1 MAYDVLTLAEA
12 LQQWC
17 DARLVLQVMEW
28 EPKCTASEVDSLRRI
43 HLTNRGFRR
52 DATLTNVTTN
62 PHMRLR
68 AAWSDLEQDLCRRI
82 EQGLIHLRGVRIAPD
97 KRTDPEIIPGVW
109 AAAFRFDFSRGM
121 IAIGDIRFSAVACSL
136 DPWEPEATLTTAQLS
151 TVPTI
156 AEPTS
161 QLHPE
166 DVPSLNYETVLALLE
181 AHAQHVIKNGDQL
194 IAPGKVSLLAIV
206 RGKMK
211 DRAAAG
217 EMLPTLSSEARWLA
231 NWIEQRAPDY
241 QSPTEKT
248 IGRQLSTTYYQLNP
262 RSTPAIQKAEI

>member
-121 IAIGDIRFSAVACSL
+121 ITIGDIRFSAVACSL
-136 DPWEPEATLTTAQLS
+136 DPWEPEASRSRPPNCRRFLQL
-151 TVPTI
+151 P
-156 AEPTS
+156 S
-161 QLHPE
+161 QH
-166 DVPSLNYETVLALLE
+166 
-181 AHAQHVIKNGDQL
+181 
-194 IAPGKVSLLAIV
+194 
-206 RGKMK
+206 
-211 DRAAAG
+211 
-217 EMLPTLSSEARWLA
+217 LSS
-231 NWIEQRAPDY
+231 IQRMFP
-241 QSPTEKT
+241 
-248 IGRQLSTTYYQLNP
+248 LSTTRLSSP
-262 RSTPAIQKAEI
+262 CWRRTLGA